1 MKDVCGEI
9 FGVSLFIFLKDDI
22 YKYLYKI
29 FEFLLRLISFCK
41 NEPISFI
48 LALNHYDKHC
58 RSIY

>member
-48 LALNHYDKHC
+48 LALSSL
-58 RSIY
+58 R